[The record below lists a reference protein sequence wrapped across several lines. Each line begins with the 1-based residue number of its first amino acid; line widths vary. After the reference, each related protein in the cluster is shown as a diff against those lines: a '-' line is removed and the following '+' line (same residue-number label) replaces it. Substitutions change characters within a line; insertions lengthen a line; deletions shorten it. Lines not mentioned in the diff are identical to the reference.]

1 MSRVDALSSW
11 FDDWTGLTVTVWG
24 LGDEGFATADT
35 LVELGASVT
44 VLLHEADSD
53 RQVIL
58 DVLGVATIHA
68 PRDQWATLTA
78 QSPPDVV
85 VLTPQAASVPEQR
98 SALRDQ
104 GIAVWTPLE
113 LASRVADKVAGG
125 PRFVFL
131 GGARSRQIGDL
142 AHQLLLAAG
151 VRSFRAGEAIA
162 PALDGIRLPDGL
174 DVVLVDVSEDEL
186 SVWSDSDGLQRRPHL
201 SVCVDDEQPFE
212 HRLLLELYRDTELG
226 CVYRR
231 GGGPTEKAVEDA
243 WVVEGCR
250 AIGVGLDTPGMSDFG
265 RVEDI
270 VCDRAFLDDR
280 ADRALE
286 LCTTAEL
293 EQAGLDSA
301 EHALSAVAAFAIARA
316 FSVAPELIGQELA
329 RWGGLA
335 E

>member
-1 MSRVDALSSW
+1 MSRADTLSSW
-11 FDDWTGLTVTVWG
+11 GDDWSGLAVAVWG
-24 LGDEGFATADT
+24 LDDEGFAAADT
-35 LVELGASVT
+35 LVELGARVT
-44 VLLHEADSD
+44 LLADTNDSD
-53 RQVIL
+53 REVIL
-58 DVLGVATIHA
+58 DVLGVTTRHA
-68 PRDQWATLTA
+68 PLEQWAQLSLDASTEL
-78 QSPPDVV
+78 V
-85 VLTPQAASVPEQR
+85 VLSPHITTDAGERQN
-98 SALRDQ
+98 LRQ
-104 GIAVWTPLE
+104 SGVAVWTPLE
-113 LASRVADKVAGG
+113 LASRVADKVNGG

-131 GGARSRQIGDL
+131 GGPRATQIGDL
-142 AHQLLLAAG
+142 AHQLLLASG
-151 VRSFRAGEAIA
+151 VRSFRAGAGIA
-162 PALDGIRLPDGL
+162 PALDGVRLPDGL
-174 DVVLVDVSEDEL
+174 DVVVADVSEAEL
-186 SVWSDSDGLQRRPHL
+186 AVWSDNADSARRPFL
-201 SVCVDDEQPFE
+201 TVSVDDDEPLDHELF
-212 HRLLLELYRDTELG
+212 LELYRETELA

-250 AIGVGLDTPGMSDFG
+250 AIGIGLDTPGRSDFG

-293 EQAGLDSA
+293 ERAGLDSA

-329 RWGGLA
+329 RWGGQA